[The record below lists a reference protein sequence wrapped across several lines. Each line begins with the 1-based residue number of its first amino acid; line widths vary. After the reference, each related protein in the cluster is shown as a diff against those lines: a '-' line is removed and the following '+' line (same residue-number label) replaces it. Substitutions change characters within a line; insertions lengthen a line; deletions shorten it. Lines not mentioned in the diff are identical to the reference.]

1 MSVDNAC
8 AQNTA
13 ESSLFQCQPTT
24 DQSGQVFTPNI
35 PDFYF
40 NHVNALELTQQGNL
54 ATLSEE
60 RGTIFIFTTPPE
72 PTCSGTVLA
81 FEFCYLDFG
90 IRNNQ
95 EVFRFVSLRRDGL
108 QFTVI
113 DFDFVRIRTSEEA
126 ICSVLVEDEEYIC
139 CNTYTLPD
147 DEQFQIPSLNYT
159 FGVVI
164 RSLMNRILPLAF
176 SDVNPEF
183 QFPHFQARP
192 IHNNNGPDSTGDSFT
207 LTAVDLQNEGSL
219 LLLRLIIGTQL
230 AINLILAAY
239 TPKMMPFTYYMN
251 HCYVCHT
258 REQLN

>member
-54 ATLSEE
+54 TTLSEQ

-81 FEFCYLDFG
+81 FEFCYLAFE
-90 IRNNQ
+90 IRNNE

-113 DFDFVRIRTSEEA
+113 DFDFVRIRTSEEP
-126 ICSVLVEDEEYIC
+126 ICSEDEEYIC

-147 DEQFQIPSLNYT
+147 DEQFQIPPLNYT

-164 RSLMNRILPLAF
+164 RSQMNQILPLAF
-176 SDVNPEF
+176 SDVNTEF

-192 IHNNNGPDSTGDSFT
+192 EGSNGPDRIGESFT
-207 LTAVDLQNEGSL
+207 LTGSDQNGSL

-239 TPKMMPFTYYMN
+239 VYTPKMMSFTYYMN
-251 HCYVCHT
+251 HCYVPY
-258 REQLN
+258 